1 MPLTP
6 EERQNERLKLLANWA
21 NTLATA
27 IVSVGVFVPI
37 GQEIYGFLP
46 QNTDPTLIYVSAPV
60 CFTAG
65 LILHLVG
72 QWVLG
77 GLR

>member
-6 EERQNERLKLLANWA
+6 DERHNERLKLLANWA

-37 GQEIYGFLP
+37 G
-46 QNTDPTLIYVSAPV
+46 
-60 CFTAG
+60 
-65 LILHLVG
+65 
-72 QWVLG
+72 
-77 GLR
+77 

>member
-6 EERQNERLKLLANWA
+6 DDRRNERLKLLANWA

-46 QNTDPTLIYVSAPV
+46 QSTDPTLVYISAPI
-60 CFTAG
+60 CFAAG
-65 LILHLVG
+65 LLLHLG
-72 QWVLG
+72 AQWLLG

>member
-1 MPLTP
+1 MPLTAD
-6 EERQNERLKLLANWA
+6 ERRNERLRLAANWA

-27 IVSVGVFVPI
+27 VVSVGVFVPI
-37 GQEIYGFLP
+37 AQAVYGFLP
-46 QNTDPTLIYVSAPV
+46 QNTNPTLVYASAPI
-60 CFTAG
+60 CLGAG
-65 LILHLVG
+65 LLLHLAG

>member
-6 EERQNERLKLLANWA
+6 DERHNERLKVLANWA

-37 GQEIYGFLP
+37 GQEVYGFLP
-46 QNTDPTLIYVSAPV
+46 QNTDPTLVYVSAPI
-60 CFTAG
+60 CFGAG
-65 LILHLVG
+65 LLLHLGG